1 MLLSARGAG
10 VSRWCGE
17 GGFCKLASSV
27 GSEELPQGARH
38 VLAASLFFTVIVLL
52 GASRVSASDKTS
64 LSLTNMHS
72 VLIVAGK
79 AGGSTHVPPTY

>member
-10 VSRWCGE
+10 VSRWRGE

-38 VLAASLFFTVIVLL
+38 GLAASLFFTVIALL
-52 GASRVSASDKTS
+52 GASQVSASDKTS
-64 LSLTNMHS
+64 LSLTDRHS
-72 VLIVAGK
+72 VPIVPGK
-79 AGGSTHVPPTY
+79 AAGSAHVPPAY